1 MLSSNYKVNLQD
13 TVGIFM
19 SKKISMLSI
28 WFVSILI
35 ISNNYFS
42 EYLVVVAS
50 LGLVLVGFINS
61 VKHKYITYLAMLFV
75 ITISYYLPEIIIFYP
90 LIIYTLEIQSI
101 RDFIVYLLPLL
112 AFVLFK
118 KIYLVQ
124 ILISFTL
131 TMVFYYKDYIY
142 ESLSNSYSEYFGQS
156 RKLQD
161 DLTSLNKQLQESQ
174 NKGISIALLEERN
187 RIARDIHDGVGHTIS
202 RGILQL
208 GALIVSSKDETEIEK
223 LKELNLTLKSS
234 MDQLRKSVHNIVEE
248 KINLKNSL
256 DEIVTKFNFC
266 KLDYHYSLTY
276 EFDTKDIYSII
287 FIVKEALNNIT
298 KHSNASK
305 ASLSIRE
312 SKDYVFILI
321 VDNGTVSENIK
332 YGMGIYSISN
342 RVKDMNAN
350 LDISTENGFR
360 IFITIPK

>member
-1 MLSSNYKVNLQD
+1 MN
-13 TVGIFM
+13 
-19 SKKISMLSI
+19 KKISMMSI
-28 WFVSILI
+28 WFVLILI
-35 ISNNYFS
+35 VSKNSFS
-42 EYLVVVAS
+42 EYSVVIAS
-50 LGLVLVGFINS
+50 LGLMLVAFIDS
-61 VKHKYITYLAMLFV
+61 VKHKYITYFAMLFV
-75 ITISYYLPEIIIFYP
+75 IAVSYYLPEIFIFYP

-142 ESLSNSYSEYFGQS
+142 ESLSSRYNDYFGRS

-161 DLTSLNKQLQESQ
+161 NLTNLNKELQESQ
-174 NKGISIALLEERN
+174 NRGISIALLEERN

-208 GALIVSSKDETEIEK
+208 GAMIVSSENESEKEK
-223 LKELNLTLKSS
+223 LEELNLTLKSS

-248 KINLKNSL
+248 KINLENSL
-256 DEIVTKFNFC
+256 EEIVSKFTFC
-266 KLDYHYSLTY
+266 KLDYHYSLTH
-276 EFDTKDIYSII
+276 EFETKDIYSII
-287 FIVKEALNNIT
+287 FIIKEALNNIT

-305 ASLSIRE
+305 VSLSIRE

-321 VDNGTVSENIK
+321 LDNGKVIGDIK

-342 RVKDMNAN
+342 RVKYMNSN
-350 LDISTENGFR
+350 LDISTVNGFR